1 MMACLSSMNITASGM
16 TAQQL
21 RLDVISEN
29 VSNINTTRVEGGDG
43 PYRRKMV
50 VMEADGGRDSFREV
64 LARAAGNLPQA
75 TGNLSENG
83 GVRVTQIVEDQSAL
97 KVQYDPTHPDANAQG
112 YVELPN
118 VDLVKEITDAMAA
131 TQAFS
136 ANVTAFNTLKTVATR
151 ALDIGK

>member
-1 MMACLSSMNITASGM
+1 MAFLSSMNITGSGL

-21 RLDVISEN
+21 RLDVIAEN
-29 VSNINTTRVEGGDG
+29 VANINTTRVEGGDG
-43 PYRRKMV
+43 PYQRKMV
-50 VMEADGGRDSFREV
+50 VMEAENGRDTFRSI
-64 LARAAGNLPQA
+64 LARAAGNVPA
-75 TGNLSENG
+75 AAGELSENG
-83 GVRVTQIVEDQSAL
+83 GVQVTQIVADTSPFKL
-97 KVQYDPTHPDANAQG
+97 QYDPSHPYANAEG
-112 YVELPN
+112 YVEMPN

>member
-1 MMACLSSMNITASGM
+1 MAFLSSMNITGSGM

-21 RLDVISEN
+21 RLDVVSEN
-29 VSNINTTRVEGGDG
+29 VSNINTTRVEGGTG

-50 VMEADGGRDSFREV
+50 VMEADGGRDSFRDI

-75 TGNLSENG
+75 TGDLSENG
-83 GVRVTQIVEDQSAL
+83 GVRVTEIVEDQSPFKL
-97 KVQYDPTHPDANAQG
+97 QYDPTHPDANAQG

>member
-1 MMACLSSMNITASGM
+1 MAFLSSMNITGSGL

-43 PYRRKMV
+43 PYQRKMV
-50 VMEADGGRDSFREV
+50 VMVADEGRNTFREV
-64 LARAAGNLPQA
+64 LAQAAGGIPTA
-75 TGNLSENG
+75 TGDLSETG
-83 GVRVTQIVEDQSAL
+83 GVRVTQIVEDTSPFKL
-97 KVQYDPTHPDANAQG
+97 QYDPSHPDANEEG
-112 YVELPN
+112 YVEMPN

>member
-1 MMACLSSMNITASGM
+1 MAFLSSMNITGSGM

-43 PYRRKMV
+43 PYRRQMV
-50 VMEADGGRDSFREV
+50 VTEADGGRDSFREV